1 MFKPMIKAQLSSQTG
16 MGRPGGAAS
25 RGSTT
30 APGGKGKGW
39 ASMENALLK
48 SKQPSPKGLAAQKK
62 PARQYFTDV
71 AGSPSGGMMPSSNS
85 TPKTNPTGLR
95 RVQANGKAG
104 MSFKGK

>member
-1 MFKPMIKAQLSSQTG
+1 VLKPSVSSQLMSQTG

-25 RGSTT
+25 RGSSS
-30 APGGKGKGW
+30 APASKGKGW

-48 SKQPSPKGLAAQKK
+48 KKQPNPKGLAAQKK

-71 AGSPSGGMMPSSNS
+71 AGGSGGNKPTSDS
-85 TPKTNPTGLR
+85 TPTTSPTGLR
-95 RVQANGKAG
+95 RVQANGRNA